1 MIVNDTRRGVVR
13 RCSQESRIVAS
24 AANVSTV
31 IGHSGRHGVV
41 VGVRMQEMRRRMRV
55 VWLLLR
61 LEMMGMTHR
70 PPNDVVVMVMM
81 MMWVRMM
88 MMRMETVLLSP
99 HRWMVMRLPAMRG
112 LSSWHLVVR
121 VTGHGRSV
129 HQDRRETRFRVD
141 SHRLHDSRTVNYRAV
156 VLLLLQMMPM
166 VDLLLLLPVHP

>member
-1 MIVNDTRRGVVR
+1 MIVNDTRRGIVR

-24 AANVSTV
+24 AANVSAV
-31 IGHSGRHGVV
+31 IGHSGRHRVV

-55 VWLLLR
+55 VRLLLR
-61 LEMMGMTHR
+61 LEMMRMTHG

-88 MMRMETVLLSP
+88 VMRMETVLLSP
-99 HRWMVMRLPAMRG
+99 WMVMRLLPAMRG
-112 LSSWHLVVR
+112 LSRWHLVVR

-129 HQDRRETRFRVD
+129 HQHRRETRFRVD

-156 VLLLLQMMPM
+156 VLLLQMLPM
-166 VDLLLLLPVHP
+166 MNLLLLLLPVHP